1 MFVDVPLGSSF
12 LVCVFSVAAILIVN
26 NMYFLV
32 VAGSNAAPQSD
43 YTTATLG
50 RQPPDDVALSSRNG
64 GTSENPEKSPVP
76 TNNEH
81 GETDDEQA
89 QVVDIMNAVV
99 TEDNNWRCACEGGFL
114 PPGLLKSFGG
124 AEAVMRLG
132 TGQCYHQ
139 QAA

>member
-12 LVCVFSVAAILIVN
+12 LVAVFSVAAILIVHN
-26 NMYFLV
+26 IYFLLV
-32 VAGSNAAPQSD
+32 PGSNTVPQSD
-43 YTTATLG
+43 YKTVTLE
-50 RQPPDDVALSSRNG
+50 RQPPNDVVLSSRNG
-64 GTSENPEKSPVP
+64 GISKNPEKSPVP
-76 TNNEH
+76 TTTDH
-81 GETDDEQA
+81 GDADDEQA
-89 QVVDIMNAVV
+89 QVVDITNAVV
-99 TEDNNWRCACEGGFL
+99 AENNNWRCACEGGFL